1 MVLRC
6 AAVTTKAYII
16 GMGKGHNLK
25 SLFLLAEAYAQ
36 HMRFAWGGPL
46 QADVRGNRV
55 QAHVDHVPGSG
66 VGRGL

>member
-1 MVLRC
+1 
-6 AAVTTKAYII
+6 
-16 GMGKGHNLK
+16 MGKGHNLK
-25 SLFLLAEAYAQ
+25 SLFLLAEALSVESNAQ

-55 QAHVDHVPGSG
+55 EAHVDHVPRSG